1 MENKLKVYVV
11 IGIGVAAMC
20 YALVLWWRLRRCSTW
35 PSTDGTIV
43 RSDKVVTRHN
53 FQKIEKVIIRYSYF
67 AGCRYESETVKVGG
81 FMHLRKRDENALLS
95 RYPLG
100 AKVQVFY
107 DPYRPKVACL
117 ERCGLDSVL
126 MIAGYGGFALT
137 VGLLLYFFA

>member
-1 MENKLKVYVV
+1 MENKLKVYAV

-43 RSDKVVTRHN
+43 RSDKVVTRHK

-107 DPYRPKVACL
+107 DPYCPQVACL
-117 ERCGLDSVL
+117 ERRGLDSVL
-126 MIAGYGGFALT
+126 MIAGYGGFALA